1 MKLLKSLKQRISNF
15 STRNTPEFPLK
26 LTMERKNTF
35 IDGFLNGI
43 LSTRGRVQFLQC
55 GANDGIT
62 VDPLRHFILDN
73 ASKVAGV
80 MIEPLHDVYERL
92 KYNVA
97 DFPNIVP
104 LNVATGPDEEITLYR
119 IKEEYVAEY
128 RGIIATGI
136 TSFDRSR
143 VLRKAQVQLRI
154 EGVEPEDCIEEVRQ
168 NCYTVSQLINMHA
181 DLLGNESFLQIDVEG
196 FDDQVIY
203 TIDFDMHRPVGI
215 NFEAIN
221 LSAKKLDELKLF
233 LEAQGYKCIA
243 WNKDDILAVKR

>member
-1 MKLLKSLKQRISNF
+1 
-15 STRNTPEFPLK
+15 
-26 LTMERKNTF
+26 
-35 IDGFLNGI
+35 
-43 LSTRGRVQFLQC
+43 
-55 GANDGIT
+55 
-62 VDPLRHFILDN
+62 
-73 ASKVAGV
+73 

-154 EGVEPEDCIEEVRQ
+154 EGVEPEDCIEEVR
-168 NCYTVSQLINMHA
+168 
-181 DLLGNESFLQIDVEG
+181 
-196 FDDQVIY
+196 
-203 TIDFDMHRPVGI
+203 
-215 NFEAIN
+215 
-221 LSAKKLDELKLF
+221 
-233 LEAQGYKCIA
+233 
-243 WNKDDILAVKR
+243 